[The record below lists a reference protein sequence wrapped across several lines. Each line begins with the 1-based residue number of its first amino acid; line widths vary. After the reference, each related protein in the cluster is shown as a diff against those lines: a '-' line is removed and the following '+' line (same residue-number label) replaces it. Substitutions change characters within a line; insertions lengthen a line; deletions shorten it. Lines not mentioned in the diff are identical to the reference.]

1 MLRKK
6 EYMNTEHRIFMLGGI
21 LVGVVMTLFITQS
34 SVFNKKV
41 NQSAQEE
48 EMTHIQEQSK
58 AKTEMMMGIDQ
69 AVGVL
74 ENKSDDELDAVF
86 INMMIPHHEGA
97 VAMAQTVIDRGN
109 HGELKVFAQKIIDV
123 QQKEI
128 AQMKEWQ
135 QLWGYASPSTDSAAL
150 TH

>member
-1 MLRKK
+1 
-6 EYMNTEHRIFMLGGI
+6 MNTEHRIFTLGGI
-21 LVGVVMTLFITQS
+21 LVGVLITLFITQS
-34 SVFNKKV
+34 AVFNKQM
-41 NQSAQEE
+41 NQSSQE
-48 EMTHIQEQSK
+48 EMTHIKEQSK
-58 AKTEMMMGIDQ
+58 AKTEMMMGMDQ

-74 ENKSDDELDAVF
+74 ENKSDDELDAAF

-109 HGELKVFAQKIIDV
+109 HGELKVFAQRIIAV

-135 QLWGYASPSTDSAAL
+135 QLWGYASPATDSATL

>member
-1 MLRKK
+1 
-6 EYMNTEHRIFMLGGI
+6 MNTEHRVFMLGGI

-41 NQSAQEE
+41 NQSTQEE
-48 EMTHIQEQSK
+48 EMTHVQEQSK
-58 AKTEMMMGIDQ
+58 AKTEMMMGMDQ
-69 AVGVL
+69 VVNVL
-74 ENKSDDELDAVF
+74 ENKSGDELDAAF

-97 VAMAQTVIDRGN
+97 VAMAEAIIGRGN
-109 HGELKVFAQKIIDV
+109 HSELKIFAQRIIDA

-135 QLWGYASPSTDSAAL
+135 QLWGYASPATDSATP